1 MSDTNNVGKGLLVGF
16 LAGGVVGAVMALLYA
31 PKSGREFRDDIRSRT
46 DDYLDEADRYI
57 AEAKDRAK
65 DLINEGKKKSD
76 KIVSDAKTKSD
87 ELLKDAEKL
96 FNEAKSKA
104 NSRIAEGKEALEGES
119 TKLKGAVK
127 AGIDAYKSSKNS

>member
-1 MSDTNNVGKGLLVGF
+1 MSDNNNVGKGLLVGF
-16 LAGGVVGAVMALLYA
+16 IAGGVVGAVMALLYA

-57 AEAKDRAK
+57 AEARVKAK
-65 DLINEGKKKSD
+65 DLINEGKKKSE
-76 KIVSDAKTKSD
+76 KIVNDAKTKSD

-104 NSRIAEGKEALEGES
+104 NTKIAEGKETLESES
-119 TKLKGAVK
+119 GKLKDAVK
-127 AGIDAYKSSKNS
+127 AGIDAYKGSKNS